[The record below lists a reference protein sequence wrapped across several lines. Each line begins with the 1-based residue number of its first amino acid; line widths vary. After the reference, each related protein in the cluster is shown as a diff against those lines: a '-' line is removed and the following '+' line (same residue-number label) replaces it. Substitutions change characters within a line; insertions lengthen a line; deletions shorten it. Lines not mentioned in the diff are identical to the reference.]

1 MNRSVSVGG
10 AWEGTMS
17 DKQEAGPKLVADT
30 CLSQKSTRW
39 RVAGSWLQES
49 ATRKGAASSPRLFI
63 RNAKPIR
70 GRIWEGAQKGLA
82 ISSFGNFKNHRLVP
96 NQQASCFCL
105 SVLYALSFSAE
116 LYIQLLCVCVIY
128 VQLCKFKHAV
138 VHAQWRSES
147 SSVGLA
153 LCFHVYMARACP
165 HWAML
170 LTSTYNFETS
180 PVSKNSKKK
189 KKFFFWNF
197 KSRPESHLLKLKAFL
212 SEFEAKLSNLVRPS
226 LKTEKG
232 EAYKT
237 WLITQ
242 EAWHTYRSAEM
253 DAEI

>member
-70 GRIWEGAQKGLA
+70 GRTWEGAQKGLA

-105 SVLYALSFSAE
+105 CSMLCPFLLNCTLKTASLYYSPE
-116 LYIQLLCVCVIY
+116 LVVWLLTIPRRKPYGGYYQFCLHTITVCVCD
-128 VQLCKFKHAV
+128 LCTTV
-138 VHAQWRSES
+138 
-147 SSVGLA
+147 
-153 LCFHVYMARACP
+153 
-165 HWAML
+165 
-170 LTSTYNFETS
+170 
-180 PVSKNSKKK
+180 
-189 KKFFFWNF
+189 
-197 KSRPESHLLKLKAFL
+197 
-212 SEFEAKLSNLVRPS
+212 
-226 LKTEKG
+226 
-232 EAYKT
+232 
-237 WLITQ
+237 
-242 EAWHTYRSAEM
+242 
-253 DAEI
+253 